1 MKASFIEGL
10 KTKEYLQLILDSSP
24 YAVIS
29 TDLEGRIISFNKA
42 AIEMYGYE
50 EGEVMGK
57 HVRILQPKKTSPDKK
72 KEIYERM
79 LKKEGWEGEILNK
92 RKNGEVFPVY
102 LKTKVLEGEN
112 GETIGLL
119 IFAADISGK
128 KKTEEK
134 FGLVHELS
142 ESIIKYAPIGIF
154 TLDQEW
160 RITSLNP
167 ALLKILG
174 AKKTSDV
181 KGIDFRETPMYNAL
195 GGRALEEWLM
205 KEGVAEVSRVQYT
218 SLYGKRSFVDAS
230 ATALKKEGKFVGS
243 LFLIQDIEEQMM
255 LEEELKS
262 LALELDYSN
271 KMKELFIDIIR
282 HDLISPLGIIKNYAE
297 FLIEE
302 ERDEEKKKELVAIE
316 NNAQRLLSLIKEIK
330 MFTTLENEEGREYT
344 IVDMTSSISE
354 LIDSF
359 KTQLA
364 GKDMSIHF
372 SSSGEFLIKA
382 NPFIDDVFSNIISNA
397 IKYSPS
403 RTEIDIAIKDFDDVW
418 RIQFKDQGP
427 GIPGEEKIAIFERF
441 KRIKKGNI
449 KGTGLGLAI
458 VKRVVEMHSG
468 KVWVEDNPGGGSI
481 FIVEIPKAEGV

>member
-57 HVRILQPKKTSPDKK
+57 HVRILQPKKTSQDKK

-79 LKKEGWEGEILNK
+79 LKNEGWEGEILNK

-102 LKTKVLEGEN
+102 LKTKVLEEEDGEI
-112 GETIGLL
+112 IGLL

-142 ESIIKYAPIGIF
+142 ESIIEYAPIGIF

-205 KEGVAEVSRVQYT
+205 KEGAAEVSRVQYT

-230 ATALKKEGKFVGS
+230 ATALKKEGKFIGS

-271 KMKELFIDIIR
+271 KLKELFIDIIR

-297 FLIEE
+297 FLVEE

-330 MFTTLENEEGREYT
+330 MFTKLENEEGREYT
-344 IVDMTSSISE
+344 ILNMTSSISE
-354 LIDSF
+354 LIESF

-364 GKDMSIHF
+364 GKDMSINF

-397 IKYSPS
+397 IKYSPN

-418 RIQFKDQGP
+418 RIQFKDQGA

-468 KVWVEDNPGGGSI
+468 KVWVEDNPSGGSI